1 MRRPHGLIL
10 ATGPTGSGKTTT
22 LYAMLEKLN
31 QSSVKIMTLED
42 PIEYRLTG
50 IDQSQ
55 VNAAGQY
62 TFARGLRSALRQDP
76 DILMVGEVRDGETA
90 TTAIEAALTGHLVLS
105 TLHTNDAPGVIPRLL
120 EMGVKPFLLTGVI
133 NLIIAQRLVRR
144 ICPNCKGRG
153 LVNPADGVIASTAK
167 QSHEIATAQGPR
179 DDSQTVGCDQCRNTG
194 YKGRVAIAELLVP
207 NRAVED
213 LIVAQGSSAAFADA
227 AQEAGMQ
234 TIAADG
240 FAKAQ
245 AGLTTVAEIERV
257 TGRASTPGLTK

>member
-1 MRRPHGLIL
+1 MIGVS
-10 ATGPTGSGKTTT
+10 SG
-22 LYAMLEKLN
+22 
-31 QSSVKIMTLED
+31 VRKIFVCHC
-42 PIEYRLTG
+42 EYRP
-50 IDQSQ
+50 
-55 VNAAGQY
+55 
-62 TFARGLRSALRQDP
+62 AR
-76 DILMVGEVRDGETA
+76 RDRT
-90 TTAIEAALTGHLVLS
+90 
-105 TLHTNDAPGVIPRLL
+105 
-120 EMGVKPFLLTGVI
+120 
-133 NLIIAQRLVRR
+133 
-144 ICPNCKGRG
+144 
-153 LVNPADGVIASTAK
+153 K